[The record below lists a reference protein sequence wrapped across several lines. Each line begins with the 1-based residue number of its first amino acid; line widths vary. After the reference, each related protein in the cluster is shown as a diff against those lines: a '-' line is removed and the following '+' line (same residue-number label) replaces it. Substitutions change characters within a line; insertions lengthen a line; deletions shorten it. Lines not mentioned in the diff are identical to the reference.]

1 MMKHTLFVATLV
13 STITFSG
20 IFSTSSEA
28 KEKKLQSKSQQ
39 SSEIHYSQAE
49 ASSSHKGARL
59 QLGLSTI
66 TNAPAFSGATGIK
79 GGTSI
84 TGLIEL
90 SHLDSIQ
97 VFFSI
102 PTTNVSFNFDALGMY
117 KRTIFDDG
125 NYGIHVGAGF
135 GLGVLNPAALG
146 LAASTSNVILNFTGV
161 AGFHFEVPG
170 APQIKIHL
178 DAGPSFTL
186 LTTTP
191 SINSFQIGALSPA
204 LGLSVLYAI

>member
-1 MMKHTLFVATLV
+1 MMKHTIFVATLV
-13 STITFSG
+13 STLTFSG

-28 KEKKLQSKSQQ
+28 KEKKSHSKSQQ
-39 SSEIHYSQAE
+39 SSEVHYSQAE
-49 ASSSHKGARL
+49 ASSSHKGAQL

-66 TNAPAFSGATGIK
+66 TNSPASYGAIGIK
-79 GGTSI
+79 GGASI

-90 SHLDSIQ
+90 SRLDSIQ
-97 VFFSI
+97 VFFSV
-102 PTTNVSFNFDALGMY
+102 PTTNVSFNLDVLGMY
-117 KRTIFDDG
+117 KRTILDDG

-135 GLGVLNPAALG
+135 GLGVITTALQG
-146 LAASTSNVILNFTGV
+146 PSTSNVILNFTGV

-170 APQIKIHL
+170 APQMKIHL
-178 DAGPSFTL
+178 DAGPSFTV

-191 SINSFQIGALSPA
+191 SVSSFQIGALSPA